1 MRYNY
6 NYKNGDGQ
14 YAPSVLTLPDG
25 RKVINPSEEMYAAA
39 GYLAWQPAEPSD
51 EDLARM
57 SIEKE
62 IETLRGEIGKIDWK
76 ITKTSEYRLV
86 GLPDPYDT
94 MELHN
99 ERQALRDRINEL
111 EKIMIKG

>member
-1 MRYNY
+1 MNYNY
-6 NYKNGDGQ
+6 NYKNENGQ
-14 YAPSVLTLPDG
+14 FAPKVLTLPDG

-39 GYLAWQPAEPSD
+39 GYMTFHPTQPSD

-57 SIEKE
+57 SRESE
-62 IETLRGEIGKIDWK
+62 IEALRGEIGKIDWK
-76 ITKTSEYRLV
+76 ITKTAEYRLV

-94 MELHN
+94 MALHN

-111 EKIMIKG
+111 EAEQQ